1 MIIKSADKLAK
12 QMTHDLDTA
21 KELQNHA
28 AKTQDAWIGAVEN
41 MEVTEIECA
50 VCRALNQLRAATAKG
65 FYIKEIIRLERIDH
79 EQIAKMRQAAPRA
92 KTQSKSSTH
101 R

>member
-28 AKTQDAWIGAVEN
+28 AKTQDTWIGAEN
-41 MEVTEIECA
+41 MEVTEI
-50 VCRALNQLRAATAKG
+50 QLRAATTKE